1 MNASG
6 TLPYTRPIPIAS
18 PAPIDSWTWPPD
30 LPYIV
35 GLLIVVAAAW
45 GVAFFSPSA
54 PARRITRARMLSM
67 ALAASAA
74 TGFCLI
80 YPFFTSAAGVLIIPA
95 MLLGL
100 LAWLLFSVWS
110 WLNEREAYL
119 ALSRGDRIAADK
131 RGLAEGFEDIE
142 LRLAKDRAVV
152 RRFFITPQRRSRLR
166 RQIPEQ
172 ELLLQ
177 GMIAMEKGYD
187 EHLRKDD
194 AAP

>member
-1 MNASG
+1 M
-6 TLPYTRPIPIAS
+6 
-18 PAPIDSWTWPPD
+18 
-30 LPYIV
+30 PYIV
-35 GLLIVVAAAW
+35 GLLIVVATAW

-54 PARRITRARMLSM
+54 AARRITRALMLSM
-67 ALAASAA
+67 ALAAWAA

-80 YPFFTSAAGVLIIPA
+80 YPFFNSAAGVLIIPA

-131 RGLAEGFEDIE
+131 RGFAEGIEDIE

-152 RRFFITPQRRSRLR
+152 RRCFITPQRRIRLR

-172 ELLLQ
+172 EVLLQ

-194 AAP
+194 TAP